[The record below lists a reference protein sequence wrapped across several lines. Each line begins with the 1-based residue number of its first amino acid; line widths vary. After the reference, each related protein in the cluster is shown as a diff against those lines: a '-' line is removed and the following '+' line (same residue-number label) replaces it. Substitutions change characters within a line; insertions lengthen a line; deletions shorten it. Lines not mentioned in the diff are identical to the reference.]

1 MNEDISN
8 KLPEN
13 SDELTGKK
21 NNEIKK
27 KFIRYIIAFALI
39 TVALYITLKDIDF
52 YKLWQYIKNADY
64 FWVIISIP
72 IMIFSHWVRAMR
84 WQTMLKPV
92 APKSSVW
99 NLFSAVM
106 IGYAAN
112 NILPRGGELLRPY
125 VYARR
130 EKSSYS
136 TAFATIV
143 VERFIDI
150 IILALMFGGVF
161 FFFREQIK
169 QALPNLHA
177 EKFLIPV
184 GIVILVLILS
194 FWPPFVRFGLK
205 KIIRPLSQ
213 KFYEKLSGIFDRFL
227 LGFTIIRKPGQYL
240 RLTIES
246 LSIWLLYTIPMY
258 LMFFSFSF
266 DTKYGMG
273 FDDAIFLIV
282 ISGIAFTVAPVPGAL
297 GIFHFFIQATLN
309 KVYGINIEE
318 ALAYATVNHTVGY
331 LVQTIIGGLFF
342 LRENVKNIEKNDKEI
357 QKEII
362 PPPEQN

>member
-1 MNEDISN
+1 MAQDDTN
-8 KLPEN
+8 KLLEN
-13 SDELTGKK
+13 SVVSEE
-21 NNEIKK
+21 NKK
-27 KFIRYIIAFALI
+27 KERQKKIIRYILSIVLIA
-39 TVALYITLKDIDF
+39 VALYVTLKDIDF
-52 YKLWQYIKNADY
+52 YKLWVYIKNADY
-64 FWVIISIP
+64 LWVIISIP
-72 IMIFSHWVRAMR
+72 IMILSHWVRAIR

-112 NILPRGGELLRPY
+112 NVLPRGGEFLRPY

-161 FFFREQIK
+161 FFFREQIR

-177 EKFLIPV
+177 DKFLVPV

-205 KIIRPLSQ
+205 IFVKPISH

-227 LGFTIIRKPGQYL
+227 LGFTIIRKPGQYF

-258 LMFFSFSF
+258 LMFFSFGF
-266 DTKYGMG
+266 DTKYNMG

-297 GIFHFFIQATLN
+297 GIFHFFMQATLN
-309 KVYGINIEE
+309 KVYGISIEE

-331 LVQTIIGGLFF
+331 LVQTIIGGIFF
-342 LRENVKNIEKNDKEI
+342 LRENVKSIEKPESEPQNDLT
-357 QKEII
+357 I
-362 PPPEQN
+362 PTDKT

>member
-1 MNEDISN
+1 MNQDVSKNI
-8 KLPEN
+8 PEN
-13 SDELTGKK
+13 SDLTAG
-21 NNEIKK
+21 IKK
-27 KFIRYIIAFALI
+27 KEIQKKIIRYVIAIALI
-39 TVALYITLKDIDF
+39 VVALYITLKDIDF
-52 YKLWQYIKNADY
+52 YRLWLYIKNADY
-64 FWVIISIP
+64 LWVIISIP
-72 IMIFSHWVRAMR
+72 IMIISHWVRAFR

-112 NILPRGGELLRPY
+112 NVLPRGGELLRPY
-125 VYARR
+125 VYSRR

-184 GIVILVLILS
+184 GLVILVLILS

-205 KIIRPLSQ
+205 LLIKPISQ
-213 KFYEKLSGIFDRFL
+213 KFYDKLTGIFDRFL
-227 LGFTIIRKPGQYL
+227 LGFTIIKKPGQYL

-246 LSIWLLYTIPMY
+246 LSIWLLYTVPMY

-331 LVQTIIGGLFF
+331 LVQTVIGGLFF
-342 LRENVKNIEKNDKEI
+342 LRENVKKIDKLDKET
-357 QKEII
+357 QNEII
-362 PPPEQN
+362 PPSDKS